1 MAVVKETFG
10 KTKDGREIYKYYI
23 SNNRGL
29 KAGITNYGA
38 ILVNL
43 FVPDK
48 QNVAADIVLGY
59 DALEPY
65 LENGSFFGATV
76 GPNANRIGGAAFIL
90 EGKRYQLDVNDGE
103 NNLHSHA
110 ELGYHKR
117 VWAAKEGTDSVTF
130 SIEDEDGSMGFPG
143 NRKISVTYTVTRD
156 NELQIHYQAQS
167 DKNTIINMTNHTYF
181 NLKGHQAGT
190 ICDHKLQLLASAY
203 TPVVAGAIPTGEIAS
218 VKGTPF
224 DFLTAREIGENIGAD
239 HEQLKLVQGYDH
251 NWVIDGADG
260 SLREFATVTEETSG
274 RVMKAYTDLPGVQ
287 FYAGNCIAETTGKEG
302 AVYGP
307 RSGLCLET
315 QYYPDTANKPEFPS
329 AVFGPDRKYD
339 TTTVY
344 KFLSL

>member
-10 KTKDGREIYKYYI
+10 MTLDGRQINRYYI
-23 SNNRGL
+23 SNDRGL
-29 KAGITNYGA
+29 KAGVINYGA

-48 QNVAADIVLGY
+48 QGETADIVLGY
-59 DALEPY
+59 DTLEPY
-65 LENGSFFGATV
+65 FTNSSFFGATV
-76 GPNANRIGGAAFIL
+76 GPNANRIGGAAFTL
-90 EGKRYQLDVNDGE
+90 SGKRYQLDVNDGE

-117 VWAAKEGTDSVTF
+117 VWDVEEGTDSVTF
-130 SIEDEDGSMGFPG
+130 FIEDKDGSMGFPG
-143 NRKISVTYTVTRD
+143 NKKVSVTYTVTED
-156 NELQIHYQAQS
+156 NELQIHYQAES
-167 DKNTIINMTNHTYF
+167 DKDTIINMTNHTYF
-181 NLKGHQAGT
+181 NLEGHGAGT
-190 ICDHKLQLLASAY
+190 IHDHKLQLLASGY

-224 DFLTAREIGENIGAD
+224 DFMEEKKIGEDIDND

-260 SLREFATVTEETSG
+260 SLREFATVTEENSG

-287 FYAGNCIAETTGKEG
+287 FYAGNCIGETTGKEG
-302 AVYGP
+302 IVYGP
-307 RSGLCLET
+307 RSGMCLET
-315 QYYPDTANKPEFPS
+315 QYYPDTVNKPEFPS
-329 AVFGPDRKYD
+329 AVFGPGRKYD
-339 TTTVY
+339 TVTVY